1 MNPKVQVVMGEK
13 LKATLEAEAK
23 RQGKTLSSY
32 CSELLSLLHTYPWIV
47 IQAPRELTSKIKAL
61 LK

>member
-32 CSELLSLLHTYPWIV
+32 
-47 IQAPRELTSKIKAL
+47 
-61 LK
+61 